1 MTPHADR
8 LPCDRGETLEYGS
21 DPGACVRRSLH
32 NHPDVY
38 RLPFAPL
45 EIFLMRGLLDEGECA
60 QLISHTDEKRQ
71 PSGLLAPAEPDFR
84 TSETCCFSDR
94 VELVSRVEARID
106 AIMGI
111 DGPYGEKVQ
120 GQRYA
125 VGQQFKAHH
134 DFFHTDQ
141 PYWPEQQ
148 RIAGQRTWTAMA
160 FLNVPEAGG
169 KTFFPAIGLR
179 VTPRRG
185 NLLIWNNL
193 YDDKRPNR
201 ASLHQGL
208 LVEAGVKYVLTKW
221 YRERP
226 LPSGAAAIPATARP
240 TPAFAQ

>member
-1 MTPHADR
+1 MTLHANI
-8 LPCDRGETLEYGS
+8 LASDRGETPRRKG
-21 DPGACVRRSLH
+21 DPGASVRQSSH
-32 NHPDVY
+32 SHPGVH
-38 RLPFAPL
+38 RLPVAPL
-45 EIFLMRGLLDEGECA
+45 EIFLMRDFLDEAECA
-60 QLISHTDEKRQ
+60 RLIAHIDENRQ

-84 TSETCCFSDR
+84 TSETCCFSER

-106 AIMGI
+106 ALIGV
-111 DGPYGEKVQ
+111 DGAYGEKVQ

-141 PYWPEQQ
+141 PYWSEQQ
-148 RIAGQRTWTAMA
+148 RIAGQRTWTVMA

-169 KTFFPAIGLR
+169 KTFFPAFGLR

-193 YDDKRPNR
+193 YDDGRPNP

-208 LVEAGVKYVLTKW
+208 PVEAGVKYVLTKW
-221 YRERP
+221 YRERKLPTGNAAKP
-226 LPSGAAAIPATARP
+226 LAARP
-240 TPAFAQ
+240 AHAFA